1 MTRPAF
7 APVIAEQTRI
17 RHDHQAAQERR
28 AALRR
33 AQRRCEDLTEL
44 LGALGARQSPDDV
57 AALRATARTTACDL
71 HRLVAL
77 GAGPGPQPPPTLRQR
92 RQSLTTAVDDLVEQ
106 LAEAISDVRA
116 GFRASQRALALAAV
130 VAAGVEALTSA
141 GG

>member
-17 RHDHQAAQERR
+17 RHDHHAARQRR
-28 AALRR
+28 DALRR

-44 LGALGARQSPDDV
+44 LGRLDAPQRPSV
-57 AALRATARTTACDL
+57 AAELRAAAHIAARDL

-77 GAGPGPQPPPTLRQR
+77 GAGPGPQHPPTLRQR
-92 RQSLTTAVDDLVEQ
+92 RQPLTAALDELVEQ

-116 GFRASQRALALAAV
+116 GFRASQRALDLAV
-130 VAAGVEALTSA
+130 VVAGGVETLTSA